1 MDINFE
7 TNSAIQDLVTKLTK
21 RAKARDLEINRELAQ
36 AEIENAVLEYYNDR
50 HFTPTEAQPYEK
62 LYEGIILQL
71 ALSAITKMGAEGETM
86 HTEGGVI
93 RTYNTGAD
101 YPLDLTKK
109 IIPLAKS
116 PKAF

>member
-7 TNSAIQDLVTKLTK
+7 TNSKVQDLVTKLMK
-21 RAKARDLEINRELAQ
+21 RAALRELNITRELAQ
-36 AEIENAVLEYYNDR
+36 QETENAILEYYNDR
-50 HFTPTEAQPYEK
+50 HFTPSEEQPFEK

-101 YPLDLTKK
+101 YPLDLTRK
-109 IIPLAKS
+109 IIPLAKT
-116 PKAF
+116 F